1 MPFEFHIW
9 ELGVLI
15 AAAALVVLTVYFVKV
30 LKKLAVTV
38 DDINMLLQNNNESLD
53 SIVKNAD
60 ITVSN
65 VADITEV
72 AEKNIR
78 RADAAVTS
86 IVLSKPAKNTVSTLN
101 RAIHYGKYAFA
112 AVAVLSQM
120 FKERKRK
127 RMLKKATK

>member
-1 MPFEFHIW
+1 MAFEFHIW

-38 DDINMLLQNNNESLD
+38 DDINVLLKNNNETLD
-53 SIVKNAD
+53 SIVKNAN

-112 AVAVLSQM
+112 ATAVLSQM
-120 FKERKRK
+120 FQERKRK
-127 RMLKKATK
+127 KLLKKAEK

>member
-1 MPFEFHIW
+1 MAFEFHIW

-38 DDINMLLQNNNESLD
+38 DDINVLLKNNNETLD
-53 SIVKNAD
+53 SIVKNAN

-101 RAIHYGKYAFA
+101 RAIHYWKYAFA
-112 AVAVLSQM
+112 ATAVLSQM
-120 FKERKRK
+120 FQERKRK
-127 RMLKKATK
+127 KILKKAEK